1 MLTLLFAATR
11 SCEFAFS
18 NVERFT
24 TTIGSTTNSL
34 RREIALRCDA
44 RGKKLTT
51 KHCWDD
57 RERYEPQDRRIFS
70 LVHSHLSLSLLSC
83 RHQCHQTEKSVKLSF
98 VETFFGIAPLFAAAC
113 SLERMMLF
121 CQTEPALDALFA
133 SSSSS
138 SSFCRKKM
146 ITCVWNIIGVSDK
159 LASHLPGRSHFLW
172 PHMTSFSL
180 SPSLSSSPL
189 SIAGKIKFGIGL
201 TQNTFLNSHPQAP
214 SSFFLWLFEL
224 LWHRWSLVSYLFHP
238 PPKVKCASHALP
250 HKKIKIEDSS
260 CFALNFDDSA
270 VNAFP
275 LSAALPWPFCCSW

>member
-51 KHCWDD
+51 KHCCDD
-57 RERYEPQDRRIFS
+57 RERYKPQDRRIFS

-83 RHQCHQTEKSVKLSF
+83 RHQCHQTEKSVSVFQLVKLSID
-98 VETFFGIAPLFAAAC
+98 ETFFGIAPLFAAAC

-133 SSSSS
+133 PSSSS
-138 SSFCRKKM
+138 SSFCRKK
-146 ITCVWNIIGVSDK
+146 
-159 LASHLPGRSHFLW
+159 
-172 PHMTSFSL
+172 
-180 SPSLSSSPL
+180 
-189 SIAGKIKFGIGL
+189 
-201 TQNTFLNSHPQAP
+201 
-214 SSFFLWLFEL
+214 
-224 LWHRWSLVSYLFHP
+224 
-238 PPKVKCASHALP
+238 
-250 HKKIKIEDSS
+250 
-260 CFALNFDDSA
+260 
-270 VNAFP
+270 
-275 LSAALPWPFCCSW
+275 